1 MHQMNCAMRKRA
13 VITGVGMVTPL
24 GLDVAATWDRML
36 RGESGIG
43 YITIFDA
50 STFPVRIAGEVKGFD
65 DTIAAV
71 PEAVRHFAGRATTFC
86 LAATQEALQHA
97 RFAHGSI
104 EPPRIGI
111 SLGASEETYTLS
123 RFDDAFVAADIYQH
137 LAGSEFSYLKQSK
150 PLGHIWPVRKSAH
163 ITSQIIAMIFGARG
177 PSSASSTACASS
189 THAVGKALRMIE
201 YGDADMVIAGGTD
214 SCLSEFSVAGFY
226 LLGAL
231 SENNSSPSRA
241 SRPFDLKRN
250 GFVLAEG
257 SGILIVEELQHALQR
272 GAPILAELKG
282 FGASSNSYRITDSP
296 PDGRG
301 PDQAM
306 ITALQD
312 AGMSPG
318 DIDHINAHGTS
329 TVINDRSET
338 LAIKKV
344 FGERAYRIPVTANKS
359 MLGHSIAGAGAIE
372 LIVSVLTIQH
382 NVIPPTINYEVKDP
396 DCDLDYVPNE
406 KRNSAVNAVLSN
418 SFAFGGQNASLVV
431 ARYEGDMG

>member
-1 MHQMNCAMRKRA
+1 
-13 VITGVGMVTPL
+13 MVTPL
-24 GLDVAATWDRML
+24 GLDVAATWDHML

-50 STFPVRIAGEVKGFD
+50 STFPVRIAGEVKGFI
-65 DTIAAV
+65 DTITAV
-71 PEAVRHFAGRATTFC
+71 PEDMRHFAGRATKFC
-86 LAATQEALQHA
+86 LAATKEALQQA
-97 RFAHGSI
+97 RIEPGSI
-104 EPPRIGI
+104 EPTRIGV

-123 RFDDAFVAADIYQH
+123 RFDDAFAAADIYH
-137 LAGSEFSYLKQSK
+137 YLESNNLAYLRGSK
-150 PLGHIWPVRKSAH
+150 PLGLIWPVRKAAH
-163 ITSQIIAMIFGARG
+163 ITSQIVCMMFGARG

-241 SRPFDLKRN
+241 SRPFDLRRN

-257 SGILIVEELQHALQR
+257 SGILIVEELQHALKR
-272 GAPILAELKG
+272 GAPVLAELKG
-282 FGASSNSYRITDSP
+282 FGATSNSYRITDSP

-312 AGMSPG
+312 AGMTPG

-344 FGERAYRIPVTANKS
+344 FGDRAYRIPVTANKS

-431 ARYEGDMG
+431 KRYGM

>member
-1 MHQMNCAMRKRA
+1 MKKRA
-13 VITGVGMVTPL
+13 VITGLGMVTPL
-24 GLDVAATWDRML
+24 GLDVATTWQNVL
-36 RGESGIG
+36 RGASGIG
-43 YITIFDA
+43 YISIFDA

-65 DTIAAV
+65 ESLAAV
-71 PEAVRHFAGRATTFC
+71 PEGMGHFAGRATKFC
-86 LAATQEALQHA
+86 LGATQEALRNA
-97 RFAHGSI
+97 RFSPGSI
-104 EPPRIGI
+104 EPTRIGI

-123 RFDDAFVAADIYQH
+123 RFDDAFIAADIHHY
-137 LAGSEFSYLKQSK
+137 LESNDLSYLRGSK
-150 PLGHIWPVRKSAH
+150 PLGHIWPVRKCAH
-163 ITSQIIAMIFGARG
+163 ITSQIVSIAYAARG

-231 SENNSSPSRA
+231 SENNSNPSQA
-241 SRPFDLKRN
+241 SRPFDLRRN

-257 SGILIVEELQHALQR
+257 AGILIVEELQHALKR

-282 FGASSNSYRITDSP
+282 FGATSNSYRITDSP

-306 ITALQD
+306 AKALQD
-312 AGMSPG
+312 GDLTPG

-338 LAIKKV
+338 LAIKKI

-359 MLGHSIAGAGAIE
+359 MLGHSIAGAGAME
-372 LIVSVLTIQH
+372 LIISVLSIQH
-382 NVIPPTINYEVKDP
+382 NSIPPTINYEVKDP
-396 DCDLDYVPNE
+396 DCDLDYVPNQ
-406 KRNSAVNAVLSN
+406 KRHCTVDAVLSN

-431 ARYEGDMG
+431 ARYEGDG

>member
-1 MHQMNCAMRKRA
+1 
-13 VITGVGMVTPL
+13 MVTPL
-24 GLDVAATWDRML
+24 GLDVPATWDHL
-36 RGESGIG
+36 LQGESGIG
-43 YITIFDA
+43 SISIFDA
-50 STFPVRIAGEVKGFD
+50 SSFPVRIAGEVKGFD

-71 PEAVRHFAGRATTFC
+71 PEAVRHFVGRATTFC

-97 RFAHGSI
+97 RIEPGSI
-104 EPPRIGI
+104 EPTRIGV

-123 RFDDAFVAADIYQH
+123 RFDDAFDAADIYH
-137 LAGSEFSYLKQSK
+137 YLESNNLSYLRGSK
-150 PLGHIWPVRKSAH
+150 PLGLIWPVRKAAH
-163 ITSQIIAMIFGARG
+163 ITSQIVAMMFGARG

-241 SRPFDLKRN
+241 SRPFDLRRN

-257 SGILIVEELQHALQR
+257 SGILIVEELQHALNR

-301 PDQAM
+301 PDKAM
-306 ITALQD
+306 LAALLD
-312 AGMSPG
+312 AGMTPG

-338 LAIKKV
+338 LAIRKV

-372 LIVSVLTIQH
+372 LIISVLTIRH
-382 NVIPPTINYEVKDP
+382 NLIPPTINYEVKDP

-406 KRNSAVNAVLSN
+406 KRHCPVHAVLSN

-431 ARYEGDMG
+431 ARYEGEG

>member
-1 MHQMNCAMRKRA
+1 M
-13 VITGVGMVTPL
+13 
-24 GLDVAATWDRML
+24 
-36 RGESGIG
+36 
-43 YITIFDA
+43 
-50 STFPVRIAGEVKGFD
+50 
-65 DTIAAV
+65 
-71 PEAVRHFAGRATTFC
+71 
-86 LAATQEALQHA
+86 
-97 RFAHGSI
+97 
-104 EPPRIGI
+104 GI

-123 RFDDAFVAADIYQH
+123 RFDDAFVAADIYH
-137 LAGSEFSYLKQSK
+137 YLESNNLSYLKGSK
-150 PLGHIWPVRKSAH
+150 PLGHIWPVRKGAH
-163 ITSQIIAMIFGARG
+163 ITSQIVSIAFGALG

-201 YGDADMVIAGGTD
+201 HGDADVVIAGGTD

-231 SENNSSPSRA
+231 SQNNSSPSRA
-241 SRPFDLKRN
+241 SRPFDLRRN

-257 SGILIVEELQHALQR
+257 AGILVVEEQQHAQR
-272 GAPILAELKG
+272 RRAPILAELNG
-282 FGASSNSYRITDSP
+282 FGATSNSYRITDSP

-306 ITALQD
+306 GTAIRD
-312 AGMSPG
+312 AGLTPG

-338 LAIKKV
+338 LAIKKI
-344 FGERAYRIPVTANKS
+344 FGERAYSIPISANKS

-372 LIVSVLTIQH
+372 LIISVLTIQN

-406 KRNSAVNAVLSN
+406 KRACVVSRVLSN

-431 ARYEGDMG
+431 TRYEGDG